1 MDKIDFVELATFC
14 VNRYKET
21 HTGSGERYEGTLYAA
36 IFDNNEVRCSTTPH
50 ILRNAEQCI
59 LIHHRSQIAISN
71 WYSWYFVEYINTEGC
86 VCGSNLDNGYSLDIN
101 AWGSFANQVMSLD
114 YNGSHL
120 YWCDAPWDLH
130 LPQIWE
136 LYNRIKNVKSEKEI
150 NLIEDLFSKDEKI
163 LKLEKE
169 IENFTFSNHLLMQER
184 DQFRNLLKEIR
195 DIVENKG

>member
-1 MDKIDFVELATFC
+1 M
-14 VNRYKET
+14 
-21 HTGSGERYEGTLYAA
+21 
-36 IFDNNEVRCSTTPH
+36 
-50 ILRNAEQCI
+50 
-59 LIHHRSQIAISN
+59 
-71 WYSWYFVEYINTEGC
+71 
-86 VCGSNLDNGYSLDIN
+86 
-101 AWGSFANQVMSLD
+101 
-114 YNGSHL
+114 
-120 YWCDAPWDLH
+120 H

-150 NLIEDLFSKDEKI
+150 NLIVDLFSKDEKI

>member
-1 MDKIDFVELATFC
+1 
-14 VNRYKET
+14 
-21 HTGSGERYEGTLYAA
+21 
-36 IFDNNEVRCSTTPH
+36 
-50 ILRNAEQCI
+50 
-59 LIHHRSQIAISN
+59 
-71 WYSWYFVEYINTEGC
+71 
-86 VCGSNLDNGYSLDIN
+86 
-101 AWGSFANQVMSLD
+101 
-114 YNGSHL
+114 L

-150 NLIEDLFSKDEKI
+150 NLIVDLFSKDEKI